1 MKTLLITLVLVA
13 FASTALSQTTGI
25 PNPCGNGTLC
35 FGCVGVRTCCP
46 HPNAVCC
53 RSGVRCCPAG
63 SACDALEQYCIRRNL
78 MGEEIRIPIM

>member
-35 FGCVGVRTCCP
+35 IGCAGITCCP
-46 HPNAVCC
+46 LNNAVCC
-53 RSGVRCCPAG
+53 ASGLRCCPAG
-63 SACDALEQYCIRRNL
+63 TTCDALEQYCIRRNL
-78 MGEEIRIPIM
+78 MGEEIRVPIM